1 MKDYKLGVLFVHGIG
16 TQPARE
22 TLVRWGDVLLNVI
35 ARATAT
41 PGKVIPI
48 VGRASGGDRSG
59 DNPAEVPVDIH
70 CGDQTEKWL
79 LAEGWWAGSFPAPT
93 YSELV
98 SWCVRAVPWSFALH
112 IAQRY
117 WQTDPGASRSA
128 KLIAYTT
135 AILQLISAMAFAP
148 VFITLLA
155 LALLLGLLPIPQLR
169 SLIISTQ
176 TALIGTI
183 GESLAFVES
192 PLRAAFILGRRLAGA
207 IARMSGAYQSGM
219 RPCSGCARAARS
231 ASSSSTSPYP
241 KAGRPSWRV
250 SWGRVVLRPGG
261 GHGDGG
267 GVLRNEGRT
276 LCAHS
281 ARALGLG

>member
-59 DNPAEVPVDIH
+59 DNPAEVSVDIY

-98 SWCVRAVPWSFALH
+98 SWCP
-112 IAQRY
+112 
-117 WQTDPGASRSA
+117 
-128 KLIAYTT
+128 
-135 AILQLISAMAFAP
+135 
-148 VFITLLA
+148 
-155 LALLLGLLPIPQLR
+155 
-169 SLIISTQ
+169 
-176 TALIGTI
+176 
-183 GESLAFVES
+183 
-192 PLRAAFILGRRLAGA
+192 
-207 IARMSGAYQSGM
+207 
-219 RPCSGCARAARS
+219 
-231 ASSSSTSPYP
+231 
-241 KAGRPSWRV
+241 
-250 SWGRVVLRPGG
+250 
-261 GHGDGG
+261 
-267 GVLRNEGRT
+267 
-276 LCAHS
+276 
-281 ARALGLG
+281 